1 MSATVGDSQRLP
13 LMWVFTY
20 KFDEDGLLC
29 KYKARLVVRGDLQ
42 EDWGDTY
49 AATLAARVFRFLM
62 ALTAAFGLK
71 AYQYDVLNAFLNA
84 PLEKL
89 VYVKTPDPYIEELGK
104 ILELKRALYGLK
116 DAPLLW
122 YKHLKETLIKL
133 GLKSVKGV
141 PCLFTNERLSD
152 IFFYV
157 DDIVVLV
164 HPDHLDDHQKFERR
178 LEAVYDLRKLGE
190 LKWFLG
196 IRVLRDWTAGTI
208 WLTQDS
214 FIEKVVNKY
223 DLDQKSGGR
232 YPAVPLVENSLPQT
246 REDTNH
252 QRTQLYQQLVRS
264 LAYISTFTRP
274 DVARTHSVLARHLQN
289 PGQKHVSA
297 YIGLKQKVQVIVS
310 FNLPMSTNYQDK
322 LSMHLDAVVVGA
334 GFSGIASLY
343 RLRKAGLTVK
353 AFEAGPRLGGVWHW
367 NRYPGARVDG
377 EYPFY
382 QLNIPEVQQGWDWE
396 FKFPDRKEL
405 AGYFDHLDKILG
417 LSKDT
422 YFNSEVTSV
431 RYNVVEGQWTVKAG
445 QRTATCK
452 YLILAAGA
460 LHRAHRP
467 DFPGLSNFAGQV
479 YHTASWPENIDLYG
493 KRVAVIG
500 TGATGVQVI
509 QELSKQVDYLLVC
522 VRNPSY
528 CLPMVQKRVSEEEKL
543 ATKPKLQEILAKCRN
558 DPAGYFSAK
567 KQGKVFDQTLEER
580 EAYWEELW
588 SQGGSH
594 FASSNYSD
602 ILTDQ
607 AANLEIYNFWA
618 KKTRAQMTDPVK
630 MDIVAPLK
638 PPYPFGAK
646 RCVQAQDYYKCLNQA
661 NVEVISIQNSP
672 ISEFNRNG
680 FVTEDG
686 TQKNFDV
693 LVLATGF
700 DSFTGS

>member
-1 MSATVGDSQRLP
+1 
-13 LMWVFTY
+13 
-20 KFDEDGLLC
+20 
-29 KYKARLVVRGDLQ
+29 
-42 EDWGDTY
+42 
-49 AATLAARVFRFLM
+49 
-62 ALTAAFGLK
+62 
-71 AYQYDVLNAFLNA
+71 
-84 PLEKL
+84 
-89 VYVKTPDPYIEELGK
+89 
-104 ILELKRALYGLK
+104 
-116 DAPLLW
+116 
-122 YKHLKETLIKL
+122 
-133 GLKSVKGV
+133 
-141 PCLFTNERLSD
+141 
-152 IFFYV
+152 
-157 DDIVVLV
+157 
-164 HPDHLDDHQKFERR
+164 
-178 LEAVYDLRKLGE
+178 
-190 LKWFLG
+190 
-196 IRVLRDWTAGTI
+196 
-208 WLTQDS
+208 
-214 FIEKVVNKY
+214 
-223 DLDQKSGGR
+223 
-232 YPAVPLVENSLPQT
+232 
-246 REDTNH
+246 
-252 QRTQLYQQLVRS
+252 
-264 LAYISTFTRP
+264 
-274 DVARTHSVLARHLQN
+274 
-289 PGQKHVSA
+289 
-297 YIGLKQKVQVIVS
+297 
-310 FNLPMSTNYQDK
+310 
-322 LSMHLDAVVVGA
+322 MHLDAVVVGA

-700 DSFTGS
+700 DSFTGSLTTMGLQTKNGIDIQELWKDEVRTYLGVFVPGLPNAFLIYSPQAPTAWANGPTIIECQADIMLSTIQKLELMNAKSIEPKESAEAEWREELERLIEPRLSRHTKSWFNGGNIPGKKVQVLTYNGSFVLYEKTCWEALESWKGFDIVLND